1 MRISELFE
9 LLKSTD
15 TSLAITV
22 DVPSLTNEG
31 TSTPLHVD
39 KWLNYDIIVLLE
51 TMQSDITF
59 NRYKKNVEYLNVVE
73 LSADVEKVIINL
85 KKLIKQN
92 SVFSGKNKLTRLQ
105 HWFRMM
111 AQKTS
116 KVIFSIP
123 LLVNK
128 KTNRY
133 VIHYRENTGIDTHIN
148 QSSLANSIIESGKL
162 KTQNNYMVCIE
173 ENNVRIKRWDREIF
187 GNEIKWCACPPDK
200 FEILGKL
207 TLVYKVTRD

>member
-1 MRISELFE
+1 MKTSELLE

-31 TSTPLHVD
+31 TSIPLHVD
-39 KWLNYDIIVLLE
+39 NWLNYDIIILLE

-59 NRYKKNVEYLNVVE
+59 NRYKKTVECLNVVE
-73 LSADVEKVIINL
+73 LSADIEKVIINL
-85 KKLIKQN
+85 TKLIKQN
-92 SVFSGKNKLTRLQ
+92 SGFSGKNKLTHLQ
-105 HWFRMM
+105 HWFQMKVQMTNR
-111 AQKTS
+111 
-116 KVIFSIP
+116 VIFSIP
-123 LLVNK
+123 LFADK
-128 KTNRY
+128 KTNKY
-133 VIHYRENTGIDTHIN
+133 VIHYRKNTGVDIHIK

-162 KTQNNYMVCIE
+162 KTQDNYMVCIE
-173 ENNVRIKRWDREIF
+173 ENDIRIKRWDREIF
-187 GNEIKWCACPPDK
+187 GNEIKWRTCPPEK

>member
-1 MRISELFE
+1 MRIAELFE

-22 DVPSLTNEG
+22 DAPSLTNEG
-31 TSTPLHVD
+31 TSTSLHVD

-59 NRYKKNVEYLNVVE
+59 NRYKKTVECLNVVE
-73 LSADVEKVIINL
+73 LSVDVEKVIINL
-85 KKLIKQN
+85 TKLIKQN
-92 SVFSGKNKLTRLQ
+92 SGFAGKNKLTRLQ
-105 HWFRMM
+105 HWFQMTVQMTNR
-111 AQKTS
+111 
-116 KVIFSIP
+116 VIFSIP
-123 LLVNK
+123 LLANK
-128 KTNRY
+128 KTNKY
-133 VIHYRENTGIDTHIN
+133 VIHYRENTGIDIHIN
-148 QSSLANSIIESGKL
+148 QNSLANSIIESGKL
-162 KTQNNYMVCIE
+162 KTQDNYMVCIE

-187 GNEIKWCACPPDK
+187 GNEIKWRACPPDK